1 MYPDRLTPATLCSL
15 PRRSLSAEP
24 AHGLR
29 QEHRSL
35 ALRAEVRFGE
45 QRHRLHELQSLVC
58 AFHAG
63 VRARNLISVCKD
75 GACLCIS
82 ESYLAA
88 VAECV
93 STACPDDL
101 PNANAFFGSQC
112 AVATRS
118 LLDPRQDAGASTVPE
133 DPATATSA
141 FSITTPP
148 PPPPI
153 TTPSPPPITTASPP
167 VTPSPSV
174 PSPSSSPSSGS
185 TPLSTQATA
194 TPTSTPALSH
204 KAPIAAI
211 AGGVV
216 GGLLFTIALIAI
228 TLWCMRGRFRF
239 RLERVEEKQKERAI
253 VDPDPA
259 PLLAPAPAPAAAYAD
274 DVELRSLSTLALDR
288 PVPPSVLATQVAM
301 WEKASSA
308 ASLPPSSP
316 RVPNKEHKP
325 DVDVAALLW
334 DDPHPHGSP
343 RGQSSGSGSGSGTRH
358 TPTMSVASGSAG
370 GSSVPASSSAGGSG
384 GSRSVRPDPATQMQ
398 LRAMAERV
406 AQLEAA
412 MSARGASSPPGD
424 ELPPNCTPG
433 P

>member
-1 MYPDRLTPATLCSL
+1 MVSARSTAPSPCVQKCASASNDIDLTNCNPS
-15 PRRSLSAEP
+15 
-24 AHGLR
+24 
-29 QEHRSL
+29 
-35 ALRAEVRFGE
+35 
-45 QRHRLHELQSLVC
+45 
-58 AFHAG
+58 
-63 VRARNLISVCKD
+63 D

-82 ESYLAA
+82 ESFLAA

-93 STACPDDL
+93 STACPGDL

-153 TTPSPPPITTASPP
+153 TTTPPPPITTPPPP

-185 TPLSTQATA
+185 TRLSTQATA
-194 TPTSTPALSH
+194 TPTSTPAPAPSH

-228 TLWCMRGRFRF
+228 TLWCMRGHFRF
-239 RLERVEEKQKERAI
+239 RLERVEEKQKERAV

-259 PLLAPAPAPAAAYAD
+259 PLLPPAPAPAAAYAD
-274 DVELRSLSTLALDR
+274 DVELRSLSTLVLDR

-316 RVPNKEHKP
+316 RVPDKEHKP

-343 RGQSSGSGSGSGTRH
+343 RGQGSGSDSGTRH
-358 TPTMSVASGSAG
+358 TPTMSVASGSGG

-384 GSRSVRPDPATQMQ
+384 GSRSVRPDPAMQMQ

-424 ELPPNCTPG
+424 ELPPNYTPG

>member
-1 MYPDRLTPATLCSL
+1 MYPDRLAPATLCSL

-45 QRHRLHELQSLVC
+45 QRHRPHELQSLVC

-63 VRARNLISVCKD
+63 VRARNLISVRRD

-82 ESYLAA
+82 ESFLAA

-101 PNANAFFGSQC
+101 PNTNAFFGSQC

-118 LLDPRQDAGASTVPE
+118 LLNPRQDAGASTVPE

-153 TTPSPPPITTASPP
+153 TTTTPPPITTPPPP
-167 VTPSPSV
+167 VSPSPS
-174 PSPSSSPSSGS
+174 
-185 TPLSTQATA
+185 A
-194 TPTSTPALSH
+194 PAPSH

-216 GGLLFTIALIAI
+216 GGLLFTIAFIAI

-239 RLERVEEKQKERAI
+239 RLERVEEKQKERVV

-259 PLLAPAPAPAAAYAD
+259 PLLAPAPAPAPAPAVVYAD
-274 DVELRSLSTLALDR
+274 DMELRSLSTLALDR

-301 WEKASSA
+301 WEKASSV

-316 RVPNKEHKP
+316 RVPEKEHKP

-334 DDPHPHGSP
+334 DDPHPHSSP
-343 RGQSSGSGSGSGTRH
+343 RGQGSSSDSGTRH
-358 TPTMSVASGSAG
+358 TPTMSVASGSGG

-398 LRAMAERV
+398 LRAMTERV

-424 ELPPNCTPG
+424 ELRPTIPRG
-433 P
+433 RESGR